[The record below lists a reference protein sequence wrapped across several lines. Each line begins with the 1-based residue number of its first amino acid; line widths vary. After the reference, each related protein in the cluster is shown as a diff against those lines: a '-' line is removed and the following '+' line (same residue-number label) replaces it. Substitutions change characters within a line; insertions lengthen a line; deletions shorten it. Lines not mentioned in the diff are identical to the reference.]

1 MELCYWRNANVTLDI
16 VCRDTTPVSG
26 NNIALEYDRELNST
40 SNGKTFVAI
49 GAILAEILILCQ
61 SCVTS
66 SRVVKKN
73 HGRES
78 FFSIESRKKNIH
90 ELAPNVLYKSMT
102 ILPNVVRGMAYM
114 GRGEKKK

>member
-66 SRVVKKN
+66 SRVVKK
-73 HGRES
+73 ES
-78 FFSIESRKKNIH
+78 WS
-90 ELAPNVLYKSMT
+90 
-102 ILPNVVRGMAYM
+102 
-114 GRGEKKK
+114 